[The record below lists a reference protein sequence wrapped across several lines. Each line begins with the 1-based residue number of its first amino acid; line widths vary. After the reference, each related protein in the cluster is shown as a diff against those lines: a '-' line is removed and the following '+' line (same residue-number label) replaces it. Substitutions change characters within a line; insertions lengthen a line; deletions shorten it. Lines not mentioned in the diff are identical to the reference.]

1 MRYSKEEKEKMLG
14 IFHASGLSARSA
26 CMRYPGFPHHR
37 TLSAWVRAEH
47 GGELAPV
54 GVAVRGRC
62 GNHRKSQPY
71 PTATKKEAVRLV
83 RSGCTFNQAAKRLGV
98 ASAAA
103 VRHWVAN
110 AAESGGVDACRNDD
124 AARAKAFA
132 RIGKGERIADI
143 AADLNVSAAS
153 VYRWA
158 RRAGVNLCARR
169 DRVDDGSSRRMDDR
183 TDDEGAPRGAWAE
196 AWGDLP
202 DDPQE
207 RARVAEVR
215 LAEALAV
222 LDVLK
227 APGPSFLTNAEKHR
241 AGQMARGK
249 TEKAT
254 LGDVLADFS
263 IPKSTY
269 LSQRGRSARADKYA
283 PLRDRIRAVFE
294 ESGRRYGSESV
305 WAALRRGRGTP
316 VKPCELAAGDGETP
330 VIVSEKVVRR
340 IMREESLVPV
350 QLRRG
355 NGAYSSYKG
364 EPDERPG
371 NVPLAED
378 GTHDFHAS
386 SPGKLVVTDVT
397 EVKLSDCK
405 AYISPAIDCFDGMPI
420 AWTVSK
426 HPDDELTCSM
436 LEQVVRAVGDVDEMV
451 VHSDGGGNYRSRRWK
466 GICEREGVTRSMSRK
481 GRSPDNARAEGF
493 FGTLKQEFFYARDWT
508 GVPYGKFVS
517 ELNRY
522 IVWYRDEKIKKS
534 LGWKTIAEHRA
545 TLEAA

>member
-1 MRYSKEEKEKMLG
+1 MRYSKEEKEKILG
-14 IFHASGLSARSA
+14 VFHASGLSARSA
-26 CMRYPGFPHHR
+26 CMRYPGFPYHR

-47 GGELAPV
+47 RGELAPIE
-54 GVAVRGRC
+54 VAVRGRC
-62 GNHRKSQPY
+62 ENRRKCQPY

-98 ASAAA
+98 ASATI

-110 AAESGGVDACRNDD
+110 VAESGSVDVCKNDD
-124 AARAKAFA
+124 ATRAKAFA
-132 RIGKGERIADI
+132 RIGKGEHIADI
-143 AADLNVSAAS
+143 AADLNVNATS

-158 RRAGVNLCARR
+158 RKAGVSLCARR
-169 DRVDDGSSRRMDDR
+169 DWVNDGSSKRMDDR
-183 TDDEGAPRGAWAE
+183 TNDEGAPRGAWTE

-207 RARVAEVR
+207 RARVTEVR

-227 APGPSFLTNAEKHR
+227 APGPSFLTNTEKHR
-241 AGQMARGK
+241 AGQIAREK
-249 TEKAT
+249 TGKAT
-254 LGDVLADFS
+254 LSDILADFS
-263 IPKSTY
+263 ISKSTY
-269 LSQRGRSARADKYA
+269 LSQHERLAQADKYA
-283 PLRDRIRAVFE
+283 SLRDRIRTIFK
-294 ESGRRYGSESV
+294 ESECRYGSESV
-305 WAALRRGRGTP
+305 WAALRRGCGTP
-316 VKPCELAAGDGETP
+316 IKPGELMVGDRKTP
-330 VIVSEKVVRR
+330 VIVSEKIVRR
-340 IMREESLVPV
+340 IMREENLIPV
-350 QLRRG
+350 QLKRG
-355 NGAYSSYKG
+355 NGTYSSYKG
-364 EPDERPG
+364 EPDERPD
-371 NVPLAED
+371 NIPLIED

-386 SPGKLVVTDVT
+386 TPGKLIVTDVT
-397 EVKLSDCK
+397 EVKLSNCK

-436 LEQVVRAVGDVDEMV
+436 LEQVVHAVGDVDKMV

-466 GICEREGVTRSMSRK
+466 EICEREGVTRSMSRK
-481 GRSPDNARAEGF
+481 GKSPDNARAEGF

-508 GVPYGKFVS
+508 GVSYKKFVS

-534 LGWKTIAEHRA
+534 LGWETIAEHRA
-545 TLEAA
+545 ALEAA